1 MIQSIDIAARGNR
14 WSRRH
19 PLEKMAFYLG
29 GLAVIMAA
37 PGDHLL
43 AASLAV
49 SFLAVAGSLGFARVP
64 PRLYFGLVAVPSA
77 FLLTSVA
84 ALAVSLDWSDGWHL
98 ALAPDAWP
106 RIWPVFVRV
115 LATLTCLVGFA
126 TTTPVSDMLAFAARI
141 GVPAFLTDL
150 ALMMYRQIWMTL
162 EIVER
167 SIAAQRARLG
177 FVGYRGTLRSLGIV
191 AATLFPRL
199 LARSQRIELGLAARN
214 FEGRLAFR
222 PTGEALSVLRL
233 AAILA
238 LLVGAGVIAALF
250 PVAP

>member
-1 MIQSIDIAARGNR
+1 MV
-14 WSRRH
+14 
-19 PLEKMAFYLG
+19 FYLG
-29 GLAVIMAA
+29 GLGLIMAA
-37 PGDHLL
+37 PADHLL

-49 SFLAVAGSLGFARVP
+49 AFLAMVASLACARVP
-64 PRLYFGLVAVPSA
+64 ARLYFGLVAVPTA

-84 ALAVSLDWSDGWHL
+84 ALAISLDWSDGWNFT
-98 ALAPDAWP
+98 LAPNAWQT
-106 RIWPVFVRV
+106 IWPVFVRA
-115 LATLTCLVGFA
+115 LATLTCLIGLA
-126 TTTPVSDMLAFAARI
+126 TTTPVSDMLAFAGRA

-150 ALMMYRQIWMTL
+150 ALMMYRQVWMTL

-199 LARSQRIELGLAARN
+199 LARSQHIELGLAARN
-214 FEGRLAFR
+214 FEGHLAFR
-222 PTGEALSVLRL
+222 PAGEALSVPRL
-233 AAILA
+233 AATLA
-238 LLVGAGVIAALF
+238 LLLLAGVIAALF

>member
-1 MIQSIDIAARGNR
+1 VIRSIDIAARGNR

-19 PLEKMAFYLG
+19 PLEKMVFYLG
-29 GLAVIMAA
+29 GLALIMAA
-37 PGDHLL
+37 PGDRLL
-43 AASLAV
+43 AAA
-49 SFLAVAGSLGFARVP
+49 LAVASLAIAGTLLLARVP
-64 PRLYFGLVAVPSA
+64 LRLYLGLVAVPTA

-98 ALAPDAWP
+98 ALASHAWQT
-106 RIWPVFVRV
+106 IWPVFVRTV
-115 LATLTCLVGFA
+115 ATLTCLVGLA
-126 TTTPVSDMLAFAARI
+126 TTTPVSDMLAFAGRA

-150 ALMMYRQIWMTL
+150 ALMMYRQIWITL

-222 PTGEALSVLRL
+222 PAGEALSVTRL
-233 AAILA
+233 AATLA
-238 LLVGAGVIAALF
+238 LLVLAGVIAALF